1 MSGSVVLSGS
11 VVRVAA
17 RAVNCIGSGGE
28 DCGFGGAGDGFE
40 DCGFGGAGDGFE
52 DFGFGGAGDGLGS

>member
-1 MSGSVVLSGS
+1 MAGAGSVVLSGS

-40 DCGFGGAGDGFE
+40 DCGFGGAGDG
-52 DFGFGGAGDGLGS
+52 LGS